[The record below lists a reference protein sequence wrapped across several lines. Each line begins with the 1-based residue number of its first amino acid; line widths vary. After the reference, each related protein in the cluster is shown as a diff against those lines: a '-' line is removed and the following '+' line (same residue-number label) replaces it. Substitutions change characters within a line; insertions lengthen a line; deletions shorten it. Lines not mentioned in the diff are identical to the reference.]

1 MKKDTYKISDVAKMF
16 DIHEDTLRNWEK
28 EGLITP
34 IRIGKR
40 GDRRYTQEH
49 IDHIVEKKLAKVVRG
64 LDDDK
69 DVDNKMTLSQLKQ
82 FLWKSADILR
92 GRVDGSQYKEY
103 IFALLFFKRMS
114 DIWDEEYK
122 KILEE
127 FHDEA
132 IAQADYNHR
141 FNVPKD
147 CRWSVIADQSE
158 NIGAK
163 LNEIFDKL
171 TNANSPKLDKIF
183 SKLDFADKDRF
194 PTETMQQLVNH
205 FSKHN
210 FGDQY
215 INSDILGDAYEY
227 LIEQFAAGAGKKG
240 GEFYTPREIERLI
253 MHILDPHEKDHI
265 YDPTVGSG
273 GFLLEAFHYVRYKYN
288 ETKARSL
295 YLYGQE
301 FNMSTF
307 TIARINMFLHGLDS
321 ADIRMG
327 DTLANPQFLTNENQ
341 LQTFDICVSN
351 FPYSVKEWAREKFAS
366 NSFGRLDGYEMPPGK
381 NADYAFILHII
392 KSLNENGKAGIVVP
406 HGTLFKTDASGRIRE
421 QILKNDLIE
430 AVIALPAKLFY
441 GVGIPV
447 AVIILNKNKPEERKN
462 KVLIIDAENE
472 YQEGKNQ
479 SRLRVKDIEKTS
491 SAFHVFKDIEKFARV
506 VDLAEIEKND
516 FTLNIRRY
524 VDTSVQEEDINVSS
538 EWNKLQEIEKE
549 AKDIDAKVESF
560 LKELKY

>member
-1 MKKDTYKISDVAKMF
+1 
-16 DIHEDTLRNWEK
+16 
-28 EGLITP
+28 
-34 IRIGKR
+34 
-40 GDRRYTQEH
+40 
-49 IDHIVEKKLAKVVRG
+49 
-64 LDDDK
+64 
-69 DVDNKMTLSQLKQ
+69 
-82 FLWKSADILR
+82 
-92 GRVDGSQYKEY
+92 
-103 IFALLFFKRMS
+103 
-114 DIWDEEYK
+114 
-122 KILEE
+122 
-127 FHDEA
+127 
-132 IAQADYNHR
+132 
-141 FNVPKD
+141 
-147 CRWSVIADQSE
+147 
-158 NIGAK
+158 
-163 LNEIFDKL
+163 
-171 TNANSPKLDKIF
+171 
-183 SKLDFADKDRF
+183 
-194 PTETMQQLVNH
+194 MQQLVNH

-253 MHILDPHEKDHI
+253 MHILNPHEKDHI

-273 GFLLEAFHYVRYKYN
+273 GFLLEAFHHVRDKYN
-288 ETKARSL
+288 EAKARSL

-351 FPYSVKEWAREKFAS
+351 FPYSVKEWAREKFAT
-366 NSFGRLDGYEMPPGK
+366 NSFGRLDGYEMPPDK

-430 AVIALPAKLFY
+430 AVIALPSKLFY

-462 KVLIIDAENE
+462 KVLIIDAEKE

-479 SRLRVKDIEKTS
+479 NRLRAKDIEKTS
-491 SAFHVFKDIEKFARV
+491 NAFHAFKDIEKFARV
-506 VDLAEIEKND
+506 VDLKEIEENE
-516 FTLNIRRY
+516 FNLNIRRY
-524 VDTSVQEEDINVSS
+524 VDTSEEEEN
-538 EWNKLQEIEKE
+538 
-549 AKDIDAKVESF
+549 IDTAAAANEMRVLEDVCDG
-560 LKELKY
+560 LNRRLDGYLEELKISQTKEFTNEEFLFVERTANKILEPINGNIDIKREPVIINWSSSDSLGLNQTKQKSFRYKILIKSDLGEFDYTDSFFQGVDLARIAWKIAWKVFSRLDGDHRSLLSENLWPMANGHLPDYDKFTDKV